1 MTRFIELVIAF
12 LMVVALFVIVGVF
25 LPSHRHVEHT
35 VETNHPIR
43 QVYDFLNGF
52 QRFKDWNQMRA
63 HDPRVQYTI
72 EGPRRGEGARLRY
85 NSWDKRV
92 GKGTWTIT
100 RSDEDAA
107 IRIDVDN
114 DDYGTDKTYQIDLEE
129 KIGSTSVAVVNITMG
144 YDVDYGWNLFG
155 RYAGLYL
162 SRNIGDDIE
171 AGLNNIVDVLAT
183 MPNFDYSYLDIAE
196 VTVQPMN
203 VLHLETKSKRV
214 IMEVYGALLMAS
226 RELIKQAEQND
237 LEITGPVRLV
247 TINFGD
253 SEYKFAVELP
263 VGEKSAASNDD
274 VAEEAADEEAGMDGM
289 DEESVAPDDALM
301 AGMAIEPVAPLPELD
316 LPENITAQVSYG
328 GRAIRANVEGDSPA
342 RLNIV
347 RESLRSYAMAN
358 GLTANGYPFE
368 DYLQEI
374 TDVIPEFGD
383 YKVYW
388 PIVDPD
394 AAGAQQSQ

>member
-12 LMVVALFVIVGVF
+12 LMVVALFVIVGLF

-63 HDPRVQYTI
+63 HDPRVKYTI
-72 EGPRRGEGARLRY
+72 EGPRKGEGAKLHY
-85 NSWDKRV
+85 SSWDKRV
-92 GKGTWTIT
+92 GEGTWTIT

-107 IRIDVDN
+107 IRIEVAN
-114 DDYGTDKTYQIDLEE
+114 NDYGSDKTYHIDLEE
-129 KIGSTSVAVVNITMG
+129 DIGSTNVAVVNITMG

-183 MPNFDYSYLDIAE
+183 MPNFDYSYLDLEE
-196 VTVQPMN
+196 VTVQPTN

-214 IMEVYGALLMAS
+214 IVEVYGALLESS
-226 RELIKQAEQND
+226 RALIAAAERNNLD
-237 LEITGPVRLV
+237 ITGPVRLV

-253 SEYKFAVELP
+253 SEYKFAVQLP
-263 VGEKSAASNDD
+263 VAEKSADASDEAATD
-274 VAEEAADEEAGMDGM
+274 AADEMTEDAAGLDDGAM
-289 DEESVAPDDALM
+289 ADVADEDETTLQ
-301 AGMAIEPVAPLPELD
+301 PVAPLPELE
-316 LPENITAQVSYG
+316 LPENITAQVSYAG
-328 GRAIRANVEGDSPA
+328 PAIRANVQGDSPA

-358 GLTANGYPFE
+358 GLTSNGYPFE

-374 TDVIPEFGD
+374 NETIPEFGD

-394 AAGAQQSQ
+394 AQSAQ

>member
-12 LMVVALFVIVGVF
+12 LMVAALFVIVGVF
-25 LPSHRHVEHT
+25 LPSSRHVEHT

-72 EGPRRGEGARLRY
+72 EGPRRGEGAQLHY

-107 IRIDVDN
+107 IRIDVQN

-183 MPNFDYSYLDIAE
+183 MPNFDYSYLDLEE
-196 VTVQPMN
+196 VAVQPMN

-214 IMEVYGALLMAS
+214 IVEVYGALLESS
-226 RELIKQAEQND
+226 RALIAAAERNNLD
-237 LEITGPVRLV
+237 INGPVRLV

-263 VGEKSAASNDD
+263 VAAKSADSDDEASDD
-274 VAEEAADEEAGMDGM
+274 MA
-289 DEESVAPDDALM
+289 DDAASMDDEAM
-301 AGMAIEPVAPLPELD
+301 ADADAVDSGDTAIQPVPALPELD
-316 LPENITAQVSYG
+316 LPDTITAQVSYA
-328 GRAIRANVEGDSPA
+328 GRAILANVQGDSPA

-374 TDVIPEFGD
+374 NETIPEFGD

-388 PIVDPD
+388 PIIDPD
-394 AAGAQQSQ
+394 AAGAQQAQ

>member
-1 MTRFIELVIAF
+1 MTRFIEFVIAF

-63 HDPRVQYTI
+63 HDPRVQYSI
-72 EGPRRGEGARLRY
+72 EGPRKGEGAQLHY

-107 IRIDVDN
+107 IRIDVAN
-114 DDYGTDKTYQIDLEE
+114 DDYGTNKTYQIDLEE
-129 KIGSTSVAVVNITMG
+129 NLGSTNVAVVNITMG

-196 VTVQPMN
+196 VNVQPMN

-214 IMEVYGALLMAS
+214 IMEVYGALLESSKA
-226 RELIKQAEQND
+226 LIDAAEKNN

-263 VGEKSAASNDD
+263 VAAKSADSGADE
-274 VAEEAADEEAGMDGM
+274 AEDAEAAEAEAEVEAMAEAETAG
-289 DEESVAPDDALM
+289 DDAMKPLD
-301 AGMAIEPVAPLPELD
+301 PLPELD
-316 LPENITAQVSYG
+316 LPENIVPQASYA

-358 GLTANGYPFE
+358 GLTSNGYPFE
-368 DYLQEI
+368 DYLQEV
-374 TDVIPEFGD
+374 TSEIPEFGD

-388 PIVDPD
+388 PIIDPEQQP
-394 AAGAQQSQ
+394 AQ

>member
-12 LMVVALFVIVGVF
+12 LMVVALFVIVGLF
-25 LPSHRHVEHT
+25 LPSHRHIEHA

-72 EGPRRGEGARLRY
+72 EGPRKGEGAKLHY

-92 GKGTWTIT
+92 GKGTWTIS

-107 IRIDVDN
+107 IRIDVEN
-114 DDYGTDKTYQIDLEE
+114 DDYGTNKTYHFDLEE
-129 KIGSTSVAVVNITMG
+129 DIGSTNVAVVNLTMG

-162 SRNIGDDIE
+162 SRNVGDDIE
-171 AGLNNIVDVLAT
+171 AGLNNVVDVLAT
-183 MPNFDYSYLDIAE
+183 MPNFDYSYLDLEE

-214 IMEVYGALLMAS
+214 IVEVYGALLESS
-226 RELIKQAEQND
+226 RALIAAAERNNLD
-237 LEITGPVRLV
+237 IVGPVRLV

-253 SEYKFAVELP
+253 SEYKFAVQLP
-263 VGEKSAASNDD
+263 VAEKSADAGD
-274 VAEEAADEEAGMDGM
+274 EAADGATDDMSDDEAGMG
-289 DEESVAPDDALM
+289 DEAMADAADADDS
-301 AGMAIEPVAPLPELD
+301 AIQPLAALPELN
-316 LPENITAQVSYG
+316 LPEGITTAVSYAG
-328 GRAIRANVEGDSPA
+328 AAIRANIQGDSPA

-358 GLTANGYPFE
+358 GLTSNGYPFE
-368 DYLQEI
+368 DHLQEI
-374 TDVIPEFGD
+374 NETIPEFGD

-388 PIVDPD
+388 PIIDPD
-394 AAGAQQSQ
+394 TQPAE